1 MKKRTR
7 LLIKHSL
14 DRIVASLLL
23 LLFFVPLLVLSII
36 LAIYYKSNPFYCAER
51 AGINGKLFKQYK
63 FKSMYDV
70 EDNEKNG
77 DIDRVSPLGSFL
89 RSWSID
95 ELPQL
100 INIVKGDIS
109 FIGPRPL
116 TPEYI
121 PLYSDREKKRL
132 NVKPGLT
139 GLAQV
144 KGRNSLSWKEK
155 FLFDIQYV
163 EEMTL
168 LLDLKICLQT
178 VKIVLNREGVQQD
191 EAITSERFNGHDT

>member
-1 MKKRTR
+1 
-7 LLIKHSL
+7 
-14 DRIVASLLL
+14 
-23 LLFFVPLLVLSII
+23 
-36 LAIYYKSNPFYCAER
+36 
-51 AGINGKLFKQYK
+51 
-63 FKSMYDV
+63 MYDV